1 MACYRNGG
9 CGPYEHLSC
18 SECPA
23 SKPEY
28 LTKSAV
34 KDVSKEKESPRT
46 AKKFYISDWHY
57 NHKNC
62 LAFDNRPFT
71 SIEQMNEALVER
83 WNSVVKP
90 GDVVYVLGDMFWCN
104 ADVAIPVLDSL
115 AGEIFLVKG
124 NHDRC
129 HIKKFTGKFVKVAEY
144 MEIEDGGRNVVL
156 SHYPIPCFKNHFYG
170 WYHLYGHVH
179 NSFEFNMMEHDK
191 FLMQELYT
199 RPCNMYNVG
208 AMMPW
213 MDYTPRTLDEIVA
226 VCDKTC

>member
-1 MACYRNGG
+1 MSN
-9 CGPYEHLSC
+9 
-18 SECPA
+18 
-23 SKPEY
+23 
-28 LTKSAV
+28 
-34 KDVSKEKESPRT
+34 
-46 AKKFYISDWHY
+46 FYIADWHY
-57 NHKNC
+57 NHRNC

-90 GDVVYVLGDMFWCN
+90 DDTVYVLGDMFWCN
-104 ADVAIPVLDSL
+104 SEMAISVLDSL
-115 AGEIFLVKG
+115 SGRVFLVKG

-129 HIKKFTGKFVKVAEY
+129 HIKKFTDKFVKVAEY
-144 MEIEDGGRNVVL
+144 MEIEDNGRNVVL

-191 FLMQELYT
+191 FLMQELYS
-199 RPCNMYNVG
+199 RPCHMFNVG

-213 MDYTPRTLDEIVA
+213 MDYTPRTLDEIELLSSGWREVP
-226 VCDKTC
+226 C